1 MRNQIY
7 EYCKELRLSSSF
19 ADNALT
25 LTGDTCQEYMLKVL
39 RAELDY
45 RTEKRKKLHFGLIFL
60 TLCMLFVLPVWA
72 DAGDKPSLV
81 ITFENMPD
89 AVFYGGLLADS
100 PPTDSRYSAEAYDI
114 DQYGEAL
121 EPIFNAFCAYE
132 DADGFVVGYAFCVF
146 VRHLNDNILTD
157 IKTLYIDD
165 LCVDENCR
173 GKGIGKSLYNYVVD
187 YARREN
193 CYNVTLNVWADNT
206 SALGFYESI
215 GLHKQKIG
223 MELIL

>member
-1 MRNQIY
+1 MKIQLQGGAIMFIRKAEIGDSARIG
-7 EYCKELRLSSSF
+7 EL
-19 ADNALT
+19 
-25 LTGDTCQEYMLKVL
+25 LKQVL
-39 RAELDY
+39 NVHHRARPDLFRGGVKKYTDDELA
-45 RTEKRKKLHFGLIFL
+45 EI
-60 TLCMLFVLPVWA
+60 LC
-72 DAGDKPSLV
+72 D
-81 ITFENMPD
+81 EN
-89 AVFYGGLLADS
+89 
-100 PPTDSRYSAEAYDI
+100 R
-114 DQYGEAL
+114 
-121 EPIFNAFCAYE
+121 PIFVAE
-132 DADGFVVGYAFCVF
+132 DADGLVVGYAFCIF
-146 VRHLNDNILTD
+146 VCHENDNILTD